1 MATILDQILDDTR
14 ALVAERQA
22 VTPAAALMRRPAFH
36 APTLSLARAL
46 RRPDGPAYIAEC
58 KRASPSEGVIRREYR
73 PADVARSYKNAA
85 AAAVSVLTEPTHFKG
100 SLDDLAEVRLAVDLP
115 VVRKDFVV
123 DEYQL
128 VEARAYGADAVLL
141 IVAALERR
149 QLADL
154 LDAARGLGLGV
165 LVEVH
170 EEHELDAVDLDAVDV
185 LGVNSRDLRTFD
197 VDLGRAE
204 RVFSTLPDRVVRVAE
219 SGITTAADAARLR
232 RAGADAF
239 LVGTHFMR
247 QPDPG
252 RALAALR
259 RETALALAGSG
270 VPGSGFGPQPP
281 RVNRDVVSASSADAS
296 ALRTLSRQAGA
307 ANPEP

>member
-1 MATILDQILDDTR
+1 MATILDQIIADTE
-14 ALVAERQA
+14 AVVAERKA
-22 VTPAAALMRRPAFH
+22 VTPAAALMRRSAFH

-58 KRASPSEGVIRREYR
+58 KRASPSEGVIRQEYD
-73 PADVARSYKNAA
+73 PAQIARSYKQAA
-85 AAAVSVLTEPTHFKG
+85 ASVISVLTEPTHFQG
-100 SLDDLAEVRLAVDLP
+100 SLDHLAQVRQAVDLP
-115 VVRKDFVV
+115 LLRKDFVV

-141 IVAALERR
+141 IVAALDGA
-149 QLADL
+149 QLRDL
-154 LDAARGLGLGV
+154 LDAAHGLGLGV

-170 EEHELDAVDLDAVDV
+170 ADVEVDDLDLDRVDV
-185 LGVNSRDLRTFD
+185 LGVNSRDLATFE

-204 RVFSTLPDRVVRVAE
+204 RIFARLPDRIVRVAE
-219 SGITTAADAARLR
+219 SGIKTAEDAARLR
-232 RAGADAF
+232 AHGADAF

-259 RETALALAGSG
+259 RETALALADQTR
-270 VPGSGFGPQPP
+270 VPATS
-281 RVNRDVVSASSADAS
+281 
-296 ALRTLSRQAGA
+296 
-307 ANPEP
+307 

>member
-1 MATILDQILDDTR
+1 MPTILDQIVADTR
-14 ALVAERQA
+14 ALVAERKA
-22 VTPAAALMRRPAFH
+22 LTPAAALMRRSAFH

-58 KRASPSEGVIRREYR
+58 KRASPSEGVIRQEYD
-73 PADVARSYKNAA
+73 PAQIARQYKQAA
-85 AAAVSVLTEPTHFKG
+85 AAALSVLTEPTHFQG
-100 SLDDLAEVRLAVDLP
+100 SLDHLAGVRHAVDIPLL
-115 VVRKDFVV
+115 RKDFVV

-141 IVAALERR
+141 IVAALERA

-154 LDAARGLGLGV
+154 LDAARDLGLDV

-170 EEHELDAVDLDAVDV
+170 ADEELEQVDLDRVSI
-185 LGVNSRDLRTFD
+185 LGVNSRDLATFD

-204 RVFSTLPDRVVRVAE
+204 RVFAQLPERIVRVAE
-219 SGITTAADAARLR
+219 SGIRTADDAARLR
-232 RAGADAF
+232 DYGADAF
-239 LVGTHFMR
+239 LVGTHLMR

-259 RETALALAGSG
+259 RETALALADR
-270 VPGSGFGPQPP
+270 Q
-281 RVNRDVVSASSADAS
+281 RV
-296 ALRTLSRQAGA
+296 A
-307 ANPEP
+307 ATS

>member
-1 MATILDQILDDTR
+1 MTTILDAILDDTR
-14 ALVAERQA
+14 ALVAERKA
-22 VTPAAALMRRPAFH
+22 TIPEAALRRRPAFH

-46 RRPDGPAYIAEC
+46 RRPDGPTYVAEC
-58 KRASPSEGVIRREYR
+58 KRASPSEGVIRPEYDPVR
-73 PADVARSYKNAA
+73 IARQYKQAA
-85 AAAVSVLTEPTHFKG
+85 AAALSVLTEPAHFQG
-100 SLDDLAEVRLAVDLP
+100 SLEHLAAVRHAVDLP
-115 VVRKDFVV
+115 LLRKDFVV

-128 VEARAYGADAVLL
+128 VEARAFGADAVLL
-141 IVAALERR
+141 IAAALEAPR
-149 QLADL
+149 LHDL

-170 EEHELDAVDLDAVDV
+170 GEAELEGLDLSKVDV
-185 LGVNSRDLRTFD
+185 LGVNSRDLKTFE

-204 RVFSTLPDRVVRVAE
+204 RIFAGLEARIVRVAE
-219 SGITTAADAARLR
+219 SGIRDAEAAARLR

-259 RETALALAGSG
+259 RETAVALASG
-270 VPGSGFGPQPP
+270 VERGPVE
-281 RVNRDVVSASSADAS
+281 RENVSPTA
-296 ALRTLSRQAGA
+296 T
-307 ANPEP
+307 

>member
-1 MATILDQILDDTR
+1 MSTLLTQILADTR

-46 RRPDGPAYIAEC
+46 RRPDGPAVIAEC
-58 KRASPSEGVIRREYR
+58 KRASPSEGVIRREYD
-73 PADVARSYKNAA
+73 PAAIARAYKQAA
-85 AAAVSVLTEPTHFKG
+85 AAAISVLTEPTHFGG
-100 SLDDLAEVRLAVDLP
+100 SLEHLAEVRHAVDLP
-115 VVRKDFVV
+115 ILRKDFVV

-128 VEARAYGADAVLL
+128 VEARAFGADAVLL
-141 IVAALERR
+141 IAAALAPAR
-149 QLADL
+149 LAEL
-154 LDAARGLGLGV
+154 LDAARQLGLGV

-170 EEHELDAVDLDAVDV
+170 DDAEVDALDLDAVDV
-185 LGVNSRDLRTFD
+185 LGVNSRDLRTFE

-204 RVFSTLPDRVVRVAE
+204 RIFARLPERVVRVAE
-219 SGITTAADAARLR
+219 SGIRTAEAAARLR

-239 LVGTHFMR
+239 LVGTHLMR

-259 RETALALAGSG
+259 RETAVALAHTPLPIS
-270 VPGSGFGPQPP
+270 
-281 RVNRDVVSASSADAS
+281 
-296 ALRTLSRQAGA
+296 
-307 ANPEP
+307 

>member
-1 MATILDQILDDTR
+1 MSTILTQILRDTR
-14 ALVAERQA
+14 ALVAERKA
-22 VTPAAALMRRPAFH
+22 VTPSAALMRRSAFH

-46 RRPDGPAYIAEC
+46 RRPDGPAVIAEC
-58 KRASPSEGVIRREYR
+58 KRASPSEGVIRREYD
-73 PADVARSYKNAA
+73 PAAIARSYKQAA
-85 AAAVSVLTEPTHFKG
+85 AAAISVLTEPTHFEG
-100 SLDDLAEVRLAVDLP
+100 SLEHLAQVRHAVDLP
-115 VVRKDFVV
+115 VIRKDFVV

-141 IVAALERR
+141 IVAALDAV

-154 LDAARGLGLGV
+154 LAAARGLGLGA

-170 EEHELDAVDLDAVDV
+170 DDAELDAVDLDAVDV
-185 LGVNSRDLRTFD
+185 LGVNSRDLKTFE

-204 RVFSTLPDRVVRVAE
+204 RIFAELPERIVRVAE
-219 SGITTAADAARLR
+219 SGIRTAADAARLR

-247 QPDPG
+247 QPEPG

-259 RETALALAGSG
+259 RETAVALASSPP
-270 VPGSGFGPQPP
+270 VERSSTERGPIP
-281 RVNRDVVSASSADAS
+281 DLTA
-296 ALRTLSRQAGA
+296 
-307 ANPEP
+307 

>member
-1 MATILDQILDDTR
+1 MATILDQIVEDTR
-14 ALVAERQA
+14 RLVAERKA
-22 VTPAAALMRRPAFH
+22 VTPAAALMRRSAFH

-46 RRPDGPAYIAEC
+46 RRPDGPAYVAEC
-58 KRASPSEGVIRREYR
+58 KKASPSEGAIRQEYD
-73 PADVARSYKNAA
+73 PAQIAWQYKQAA
-85 AAAVSVLTEPTHFKG
+85 AAAISVLTEPTHFQG
-100 SLDDLAEVRLAVDLP
+100 SLDHLAAVRHAVDLP
-115 VVRKDFVV
+115 LLRKDFVT

-141 IVAALERR
+141 IVATLDRA

-154 LDAARGLGLGV
+154 LDAARDLSLGV

-170 EEHELDAVDLDAVDV
+170 ADEELDRVDLDRVDV
-185 LGVNSRDLRTFD
+185 LGVNSRDLATFE

-204 RVFSTLPDRVVRVAE
+204 RVFAQLPDRIVRVAE
-219 SGITTAADAARLR
+219 SGIRTAEDAARLR
-232 RAGADAF
+232 EHGADAF

-259 RETALALAGSG
+259 RETALALADR
-270 VPGSGFGPQPP
+270 Q
-281 RVNRDVVSASSADAS
+281 RVTATS
-296 ALRTLSRQAGA
+296 
-307 ANPEP
+307 

>member
-1 MATILDQILDDTR
+1 MSEGRRAVLAARLSTRSFPSPLPITPYPSLVTILDAILDDTR
-14 ALVAERQA
+14 RLVAERQA
-22 VTPAAALMRRPAFH
+22 VTPAAALMRPPAFH

-46 RRPDGPAYIAEC
+46 RRPDGPAVIAEC
-58 KRASPSEGVIRREYR
+58 KRASPSEGTIRQEYR
-73 PADVARSYKNAA
+73 PAEIARSYKQAA
-85 AAAVSVLTEPTHFKG
+85 AAAVSVLTEPAHFGG
-100 SLDDLAEVRLAVDLP
+100 SLDHLGEVRHAVDIP
-115 VVRKDFVV
+115 VLRKDFVV

-141 IVAALERR
+141 IVAALDRAR
-149 QLADL
+149 LADL
-154 LDAARGLGLGV
+154 LGAAHDLGLGV

-170 EEHELDAVDLDAVDV
+170 AEPEMKGLDLSRVDV
-185 LGVNSRDLRTFD
+185 LGVNSRDLKTFE

-204 RVFSTLPDRVVRVAE
+204 RIFADLPPRIVRVAE
-219 SGITTAADAARLR
+219 SGIRTAQDAARLR

-259 RETALALAGSG
+259 RETALALASAP
-270 VPGSGFGPQPP
+270 VEA
-281 RVNRDVVSASSADAS
+281 VNTEA
-296 ALRTLSRQAGA
+296 
-307 ANPEP
+307 